1 MATLVN
7 TTLFMLWPGR
17 VLATLNHPVPYITN
31 ISPVSVA
38 PGGAQFTLTVNG
50 VNFIAAST
58 VNWGSTALATTF
70 VSNKQLTA
78 TVTAVLIATGGTGWI
93 TVTSPVPGGG
103 TSNVLYLPVANS
115 VSAIHM
121 VSLSSTVGTGPLGL
135 GEGDFNGD
143 GMLDLAAVNNSSG
156 DVTIL
161 LGNGDGTFVTHGTY
175 AVGSRPL
182 DVTVADVNGDG
193 HLDLIVGHD
202 TTFGPS
208 VLLGD
213 GTGTFVLQPAL
224 STISN
229 PEKPIVADIDH
240 DGRPDIVVDSYN
252 GTGVYFYK
260 GNGDGTFQ
268 TAVSIGGSSSTF
280 DVALADLNEDGNLD
294 VIATHEAT
302 TNSMYIFLGNGNGT
316 FQAPVVSTPIASA
329 WSIALADLNK
339 DGHLDIVISTRN
351 GGGIVALLGNGD
363 GTLQTP
369 TTVVATGSYQSIA
382 AGDLNVDGNVDIV
395 GASNSTLQYIP
406 GNGDG
411 TFQASQSLGTIS
423 TSYGIVLGNF
433 AAGGGF
439 GVAAIGSGTT
449 IKVFLQTL
457 SLSPSPVTFGSVGVG
472 TVSPAQTVTVANNTS
487 STVTISGIS
496 FAGTN
501 PADFSQTSTCATPL
515 VSAGTCTVSVTLTP
529 GAVGARSAILSLA
542 DNAPGSPHTVPLSGT
557 GLAVPVADLTPV
569 GLVFATQHLGTASSA
584 QTVTLSNSGGAA
596 LSSIVISIIGTNS
609 ADFGQTN
616 TCGTTMAASLHC
628 TILVTFT
635 PSRAGSES
643 ALLNIADSAAGSPQT
658 VALSGTGLGVPVAD
672 LAPVGLV
679 FATQHLGTASSAQ
692 TATLS
697 NSGGAALSSIVISI
711 VGTNSADFGQTNTC
725 GTTVAASLHCT
736 ILVTF
741 TPSRAASE
749 NALLSIADSAA
760 GSPQTVALSG
770 TGVQTLPTITWA
782 NPAAMISGTALS
794 ATQMNATAGGVAG
807 SFLYAPPTG
816 TVLTVGTHTLS
827 TTFTP
832 ADTTTYTSATAM
844 VSVSVTSFGVSAPVG
859 GVSAVPGTPASATI
873 TIPPLGGG
881 FSGVVTLSATG
892 LPAGATAVFSPPTIT
907 PGTTG
912 ATSTLA
918 VTFPVT
924 TAALIPLPEPL
935 SIPTGL
941 TSLAACCFFLRRK
954 RLAHALRAASLLA
967 ILAGGLLTVTGCNG
981 GFGAASRV
989 SAPRTIVVTVIGTS
1003 GTLSVST
1010 TVTFNV
1016 R

>member
-1 MATLVN
+1 VT
-7 TTLFMLWPGR
+7 
-17 VLATLNHPVPYITN
+17 HPVPYITS

-38 PGGAQFTLTVNG
+38 PGAAQFTLTVNG
-50 VNFIAAST
+50 ANFIAAST

-78 TVTAVLIATGGTGWI
+78 TVTAALIATGGTGWI

-115 VSAIHM
+115 VSAINM
-121 VSLSSTVGTGPLGL
+121 VSLSSTVGTGPLGV

-143 GMLDLAAVNNSSG
+143 GLLDLAAVNDSG
-156 DVTIL
+156 GNVTIL

-182 DVTVADVNGDG
+182 DVAVADVNGDG

-202 TTFGPS
+202 TVFGPS

-213 GTGTFVLQPAL
+213 GTGTFVLQAAL

-229 PEKPIVADIDH
+229 PEKPIIADIDH
-240 DGRPDIVVDSYN
+240 DGRLDIVVDSYS

-268 TAVSIGGSSSTF
+268 TAVSIGGASSTF
-280 DVALADLNEDGNLD
+280 DVALGDFNEDGNLD
-294 VIATHEAT
+294 VVATHEAT
-302 TNSMYIFLGNGNGT
+302 TNSMYIFFGHGDGT
-316 FQAPVVSTPIASA
+316 FQAPVVSTPMASA
-329 WSIALADLNK
+329 WAIALADLNK
-339 DGHLDIVISTRN
+339 DGHLDIAVSNRS

-395 GASNSTLQYIP
+395 GASSSTLQYIP

-411 TFQASQSLGTIS
+411 TFQASQSLGAIS
-423 TSYGIVLGNF
+423 TSYEIVLGNF
-433 AAGGGF
+433 ATGGGF
-439 GVAAIGSGTT
+439 GVGAIGSGTT

-457 SLSPSPVTFGSVGVG
+457 SLSPSTVTFGNVGVG
-472 TVSPAQTVTVANNTS
+472 TASPAHMVTVTNNTS
-487 STVTISGIS
+487 NTVTFSGIS
-496 FAGTN
+496 FTGTN
-501 PADFSQTSTCATPL
+501 PADFSQTNTCTTPL

-529 GAVGARSAILSLA
+529 SVVGPRSAVLSLA

-557 GLAVPVADLTPV
+557 GLAVSVADLAPI
-569 GLVFATQHLGTASSA
+569 GLAFSTQHLGTASSA

-596 LSSIVISIIGTNS
+596 LNSIVIS
-609 ADFGQTN
+609 
-616 TCGTTMAASLHC
+616 
-628 TILVTFT
+628 V
-635 PSRAGSES
+635 
-643 ALLNIADSAAGSPQT
+643 
-658 VALSGTGLGVPVAD
+658 
-672 LAPVGLV
+672 
-679 FATQHLGTASSAQ
+679 
-692 TATLS
+692 
-697 NSGGAALSSIVISI
+697 

-725 GTTVAASLHCT
+725 GTTVPASLNCT

-741 TPSRAASE
+741 TPSQAGSE
-749 NALLSIADSAA
+749 SALLNIVDNAA

-770 TGVQTLPTITWA
+770 TGVQTVPTITWA

-807 SFLYAPPTG
+807 SFVYTPPTG
-816 TVLTVGTHTLS
+816 TVLTVGSHTLS

-832 ADTTTYTSATAM
+832 SDAATYTSATAL

-859 GVSAVPGTPASATI
+859 GVSAAPGVPASAII

-892 LPAGATAVFSPPTIT
+892 LPAGATAVFTPPTIT

-912 ATSTLA
+912 ATSTLS

-924 TAALIPLPEPL
+924 TSSLIPLPEPL

-941 TSLAACCFFLRRK
+941 TSLAACCFYLRRK
-954 RLAHALRAASLLA
+954 RLAHALRAALLLA
-967 ILAGGLLTVTGCNG
+967 VLAGGLLTVTGCNG
-981 GFGAASRV
+981 GFGAASSV